1 MHIADGVLT
10 SPIIAASYALTAG
23 AVYHGIKDIEDEEV
37 PKIALMSG
45 TFFAIS
51 LISFPIGPSSV
62 HPLLVG
68 LIGII
73 LGRRSALAF
82 FPALLL
88 QALLFKHGGL
98 TALGANTI
106 MLAIPAY
113 ICNFLY
119 RKLSVK
125 KTLVKASLIGGLSVF
140 MTVAI
145 LIMILFMTNPNFAA
159 GDFSVIRIIILSHL
173 PIVLGEGLLT
183 GAAVQFLE
191 KLKPDW
197 IKNKGELEY
206 E

>member
-1 MHIADGVLT
+1 MHIADGVLS
-10 SPIIAASYALTAG
+10 SPVIAASYALTAG
-23 AVYHGIKDIEDEEV
+23 AIYYGIKDIEDDEV
-37 PKIALMSG
+37 PKVALMAG

-51 LISFPIGPSSV
+51 LMSFPVGPSSV
-62 HPLLVG
+62 HPMLVG

-106 MLAIPAY
+106 MLSIPAY
-113 ICNFLY
+113 VCNFLY
-119 RKLSVK
+119 RKVDFKNTFLKS
-125 KTLVKASLIGGLSVF
+125 SIIGGLSVF

-145 LIMILFMTNPNFAA
+145 LIIILFTTSSDFAA
-159 GDFSVIRIIILSHL
+159 GDFSVINILILSHL
-173 PIVLGEGLLT
+173 PLVVGEGLLT
-183 GAAVQFLE
+183 GAAVRFLE

-197 IKNKGELEY
+197 ISNERGI
-206 E
+206 